1 MCISELL
8 KLSVVGVQ
16 EGKGWGKVIS
26 KNAYRT
32 IRGEAKGKRGHFYAE
47 QKKVHIKICNTHHSY
62 IQVAAEKLS
71 FFTLPRDPNQIKI
84 WISKLK
90 LKHLPK

>member
-16 EGKGWGKVIS
+16 ESRGWGKVIS

-32 IRGEAKGKRGHFYAE
+32 IRGEARGERGHFYVE
-47 QKKVHIKICNTHHSY
+47 QK
-62 IQVAAEKLS
+62 
-71 FFTLPRDPNQIKI
+71 
-84 WISKLK
+84 
-90 LKHLPK
+90 

>member
-8 KLSVVGVQ
+8 KLSVVGFQ
-16 EGKGWGKVIS
+16 EGEGWGKVIS
-26 KNAYRT
+26 KNACMT
-32 IRGEAKGKRGHFYAE
+32 IRGNARGERGRFYAK
-47 QKKVHIKICNTHHSY
+47 QKKVRIKICNTHHSY

-71 FFTLPRDPNQIKI
+71 FFKLLRDPNQIKI

-90 LKHLPK
+90 RKHLPK